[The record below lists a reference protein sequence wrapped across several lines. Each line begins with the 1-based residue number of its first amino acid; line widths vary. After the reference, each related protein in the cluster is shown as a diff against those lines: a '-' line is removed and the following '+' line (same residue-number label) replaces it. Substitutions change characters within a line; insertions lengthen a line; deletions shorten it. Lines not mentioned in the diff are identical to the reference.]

1 MKKEELDRLF
11 DFLVENNTWC
21 AIWSWTGNVDAD
33 KEGCY
38 ELIHPLHYKDDSLI
52 EKPWFIIHHVDMIWK
67 DNELTVLFFDH
78 DFEQYDEWIFEP
90 DQ

>member
-21 AIWSWTGNVDAD
+21 AIWSWAGNVDAD
-33 KEGCY
+33 KEWCY

-52 EKPWFIIHHVDMIWK
+52 ETKTSFDTPTLLCNEALICCSASAKHTFDKIVDCSS
-67 DNELTVLFFDH
+67 
-78 DFEQYDEWIFEP
+78 
-90 DQ
+90 